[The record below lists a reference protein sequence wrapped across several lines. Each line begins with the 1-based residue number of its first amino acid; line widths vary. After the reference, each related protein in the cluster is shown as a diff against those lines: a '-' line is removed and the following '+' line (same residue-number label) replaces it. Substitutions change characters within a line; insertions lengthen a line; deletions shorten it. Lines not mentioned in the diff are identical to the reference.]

1 MLLGH
6 CKQIANRVTT
16 GQQGVFQGVMVVCD
30 IARDGGMVG
39 GWVGEID
46 GAGGRGGSAGGGAQ

>member
-1 MLLGH
+1 M
-6 CKQIANRVTT
+6 T

-39 GWVGEID
+39 GWMDEMD
-46 GAGGRGGSAGGGAQ
+46 GAGGWRGTAGGGAHCVEGKEVHENKSK